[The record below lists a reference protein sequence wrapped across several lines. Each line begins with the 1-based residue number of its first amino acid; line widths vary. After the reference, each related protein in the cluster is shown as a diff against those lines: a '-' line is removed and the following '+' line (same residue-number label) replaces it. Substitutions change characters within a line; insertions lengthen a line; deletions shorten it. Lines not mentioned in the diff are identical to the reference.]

1 MRSGRKLDSEENS
14 KEIGENYDI
23 ILSDMDGRRLHERL
37 HPNRIHDLTQAP
49 RTKHCSSWSSGS
61 QNSIS
66 QADGNPKCVEELL
79 NPDDNTLFGRKF
91 KSDLRKKAR
100 QCQNIFLEVHQIS
113 SRNSTLSQVPRE
125 HERWG

>member
-1 MRSGRKLDSEENS
+1 MNIMTSFSQIWMGDDFMKDCIPTEV
-14 KEIGENYDI
+14 DF
-23 ILSDMDGRRLHERL
+23 
-37 HPNRIHDLTQAP
+37 HDLTQAP

-125 HERWG
+125 HERSG